1 MKPWHKHD
9 LKSKNLQRY
18 MQRILNLTQKK
29 EKLIIGL
36 ISGTSADGIDA
47 GLVRLTGCGLESK
60 LRLLAFETYP
70 YPQELRERVLS
81 ASLPGRG
88 SVDEICR
95 LNIAVAECFAQAALQ
110 IIAAARVQTHD
121 VDVIGSHGQTIHH
134 LPYAEPIANVTSRG
148 TLQIGEPSL
157 IAKRTGIITIADFR
171 AADMALGGQG
181 APLVPIMDYL
191 LFRSTTQTR
200 GLLNLGGIA
209 NLTILKKNGALA
221 DVLAFD
227 TGPANMVVDG
237 LMKELLGRAYD
248 ENGATA
254 ARGEVSYELLQHL
267 LTHPYFAR
275 PIPKSTGREE
285 FGAEFVAQLLL
296 RARALKLAHADIIAT
311 ATALTAES
319 VWRGANFLEQSH
331 GRIEELIVSGG
342 GAHNLALLQM
352 LREKFSGATIS
363 TADEYGVPSDAKEA
377 MLFALLA
384 NETVSGNAGNV
395 PSVTGARA
403 ATVLGKICLP

>member
-1 MKPWHKHD
+1 MRRLLH
-9 LKSKNLQRY
+9 L
-18 MQRILNLTQKK
+18 IQKK
-29 EKLIIGL
+29 EKLVAGL

-47 GLVRLTGCGLESK
+47 ALVQVTGKGLDSK

-70 YPQELRERVLS
+70 YPQELRERVLA

-95 LNIAVAECFAQAALQ
+95 LNVVVGECFAQSALQ
-110 IIAAARVQTHD
+110 VITTAHVQTHE
-121 VDVIGSHGQTIHH
+121 VDLIGSHGQTIHH
-134 LPYAEPIANVTSRG
+134 LPYAEPIAGVPSRG

-181 APLVPIMDYL
+181 APLVPLMDYL
-191 LFRSTTQTR
+191 LFRSTTQNR

-209 NLTILKKNGALA
+209 NLTMLKKNGVLPE
-221 DVLAFD
+221 VLAFD
-227 TGPANMVVDG
+227 TGPANMAVDG
-237 LMKELLGRAYD
+237 LMQKFFNSAYD
-248 ENGATA
+248 KSGETA
-254 ARGEVSYELLQHL
+254 ARGKISHELLQHL
-267 LTHPYFAR
+267 LMHPYFAR

-285 FGAEFVAQLLL
+285 FGASFIEQLLNDTHGL
-296 RARALKLAHADIIAT
+296 RLNHEDLIAT

-319 VWRGANFLEQSH
+319 VWRGAKLLEHSH
-331 GRIEELIVSGG
+331 GAIAELIVSGG
-342 GAHNLALLQM
+342 GAHNLTLMRM
-352 LREKFSGATIS
+352 LREKFSSAKIS
-363 TADEYGVPSDAKEA
+363 TTHEYGVPSDAKEA

-395 PSVTGARA
+395 PSVTGASA
-403 ATVLGKICLP
+403 ATILGKVCI

>member
-1 MKPWHKHD
+1 MHR
-9 LKSKNLQRY
+9 LLA
-18 MQRILNLTQKK
+18 LLQKK
-29 EKLIIGL
+29 ETLVVGL

-47 GLVRLTGCGLESK
+47 ALVRLAGSGLDSQ
-60 LRLLAFETYP
+60 LGLLAFETYP
-70 YPQELRERVLS
+70 YPRELRERVLS

-95 LNIAVAECFAQAALQ
+95 LNVAVGECFAQAALQ
-110 IIAAARVQTHD
+110 ILAAARVQTHE

-134 LPYAEPIANVTSRG
+134 LPHAEPLAGVNARG
-148 TLQIGEPSL
+148 TLQIGEPSV
-157 IAKRTGIITIADFR
+157 IAKRTGIITVADFR

-191 LFRSTTQTR
+191 LFRSSTHAR

-209 NLTILKKNGALA
+209 NLTMLKKNGALA

-227 TGPANMVVDG
+227 TGPANMVIDG
-237 LMKELLGRAYD
+237 LMQKFFNHAYD
-248 ENGATA
+248 QDGEHA
-254 ARGEVSYELLQHL
+254 ARGKVSHELLQHIL
-267 LTHPYFAR
+267 AHPYFAR

-285 FGAEFVAQLLL
+285 FGTAFVAELVQ
-296 RARALKLAHADIIAT
+296 RGEALKLSHEDMIAT
-311 ATALTAES
+311 ATTLTAES
-319 VWRGANFLEQSH
+319 VWRGASFLEQSH
-331 GRIEELIVSGG
+331 GAIEELIVSGG
-342 GAHNLALLQM
+342 GAHNRTLMRM
-352 LREKFSGATIS
+352 LREKFSAAKIS
-363 TADEYGVPSDAKEA
+363 TTDEYGVPSDAKEA

-395 PSVTGARA
+395 PSVTGASA